1 MVDLH
6 CHILPGVDDGS
17 FDMQETVEILKKA
30 KLAGFDTICFTPHYM
45 EPQYLKNKWQNQQ
58 ILNQV
63 EMKLREEHIVMNL
76 FLGNEV
82 FICDKMIDLLEN
94 GEITTLAD
102 SQYLLIELPM
112 YQELSEEVARKMI
125 EPLLQKGIKV
135 VIAHPERY
143 RYIQKNPKKIFEYFD
158 ENVIFQSNYGS
169 LMGAYG
175 KEAQKTIKQL
185 LKNKIIDYF
194 ATDTHHLNR
203 CFYDKIQK
211 AQGKLLEIVDGEYW
225 WILTEKNPK
234 AIIENK
240 EITQLRKE
248 EN

>member
-143 RYIQKNPKKIFEYFD
+143 RYIQKNPKKILEYFD

-194 ATDTHHLNR
+194 ATDTHHLSR